1 MKQIPWSIS
10 ALVVAAAWPRP
21 AWRQLVCLGAG
32 LLLASEAR
40 ATFHTWKINEIYS
53 NADGSVQFIELHE
66 SLSFNGENL
75 LATHFIQCVS
85 GTLTNSFTFPTNL
98 PSNTANKTFLI
109 STANLAFI
117 PGGVPVNY
125 VFTNATPFL
134 FPGSGTINYAGFDIV
149 PYANLPS
156 DGTASL
162 VRSGSAMVF
171 AAKNS
176 PVNFAGASNSI
187 VPVKFASAV
196 RSGTNIVLTLATA
209 TGTNGTAGPNY
220 AVQTNSVLGSTN
232 WGTFT
237 NLAGNG
243 AVKTIATPIHAP
255 RQFFRLRVP

>member
-1 MKQIPWSIS
+1 MKRITQSTSDSGACVIWRRPGLRS
-10 ALVVAAAWPRP
+10 LVYI
-21 AWRQLVCLGAG
+21 LAG

-66 SLSFNGENL
+66 SLGFNGENL

-134 FPGSGTINYAGFDIV
+134 FAGSGTINYAGFDIV
-149 PYANLPS
+149 PYTNLPS
-156 DGTASL
+156 DGTPSL
-162 VRSGSAMVF
+162 MRSGGTMVF
-171 AAKNS
+171 AANNS

-187 VPVKFASAV
+187 VLIRFASAV
-196 RSGTNIVLTLATA
+196 RSGTNIVLTFGTA

-220 AVQTNSVLGSTN
+220 AVQTNGVVGSTN
-232 WGTFT
+232 WATFT

-243 AVKTIATPIHAP
+243 TVKTVATPIKAP
-255 RQFFRLRVP
+255 KQFFRLRVP